1 MFAVYMKIFQ
11 SQSPGRLVEP
21 PHRAPGLLNPKLDL
35 LTFIRLHA
43 VLLKYTTYL
52 ALGF

>member
-21 PHRAPGLLNPKLDL
+21 PIPGTSRAFFSLGPLTRHLEVTVALSGL
-35 LTFIRLHA
+35 
-43 VLLKYTTYL
+43 
-52 ALGF
+52 